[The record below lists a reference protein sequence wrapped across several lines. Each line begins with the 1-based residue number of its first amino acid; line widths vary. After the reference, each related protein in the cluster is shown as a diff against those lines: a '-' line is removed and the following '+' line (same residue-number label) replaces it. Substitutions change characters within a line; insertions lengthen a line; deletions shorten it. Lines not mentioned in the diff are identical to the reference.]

1 MSSLIEKQQDFKGS
15 INEVPF
21 EREEVFDATAS
32 IVNAIEHRWPITCS
46 KETIEAI
53 KGYVEGHEAYIH
65 PSLSKNL
72 NEKIQIVLHIQLNLK
87 RYGLV
92 MNGLITLKKQVQ
104 HYH

>member
-53 KGYVEGHEAYIH
+53 KG
-65 PSLSKNL
+65 
-72 NEKIQIVLHIQLNLK
+72 
-87 RYGLV
+87 
-92 MNGLITLKKQVQ
+92 
-104 HYH
+104 